1 LSLHPVQF
9 IGLGTDS
16 KIATRNDC
24 SGYFPGYN
32 LHMRRSFKC
41 IVSVLM
47 ALWLPINGYVALAMP
62 FCQHGGADMSAHE
75 TMSAVDH
82 SGMAHHADPDSGA
95 EHDAGPSVSTD
106 PTGSGL
112 ACNDCGVCHLACS
125 PLLMSEAIS
134 FKPTGH
140 NVFDVQVQPSPHSF
154 SPEQPQRPPRTAL

>member
-1 LSLHPVQF
+1 
-9 IGLGTDS
+9 
-16 KIATRNDC
+16 
-24 SGYFPGYN
+24 
-32 LHMRRSFKC
+32 
-41 IVSVLM
+41 M

-62 FCQHGGADMSAHE
+62 FCHHGGADMSAHE
-75 TMSAVDH
+75 TMSAADH

-95 EHDAGPSVSTD
+95 EHVAGLSVSTD